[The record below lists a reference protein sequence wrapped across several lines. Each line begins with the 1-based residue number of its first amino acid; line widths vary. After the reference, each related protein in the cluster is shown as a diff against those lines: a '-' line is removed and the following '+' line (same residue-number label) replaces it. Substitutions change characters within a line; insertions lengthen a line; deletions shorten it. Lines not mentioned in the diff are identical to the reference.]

1 MAGFIAGL
9 ALGCLIGV
17 CGTYAVLILAATTP
31 EPFPV
36 RLKSFSAWKFAV
48 SLLAISAIGGACF
61 KLNAHKSTTVLVL
74 LLGVFL
80 VARLAGIVVG
90 LCASVVSAI
99 LLSHLFLPPV
109 GSLRISRPS
118 DQLLLALFLL
128 SSLLGCRV
136 IGKARSLTEG
146 HS

>member
-1 MAGFIAGL
+1 MAGFVAGL

-17 CGTYAVLILAATTP
+17 CGMYAVLFLAATTP

-36 RLKSFSAWKFAV
+36 RIKEFSALKFAV

-61 KLNAHKSTTVLVL
+61 KLSIHKSTTVLLL
-74 LLGVFL
+74 LLGVFM
-80 VARLAGIVVG
+80 VARIAGIVVG
-90 LCASVVSAI
+90 LFASIVSAI
-99 LLSHLFLPPV
+99 LLSLLFLSPI

-118 DQLLLALFLL
+118 DQFLLALFLV
-128 SSLLGCRV
+128 SSLLGCRL
-136 IGKARSLTEG
+136 IGRSSSLSEW

>member
-1 MAGFIAGL
+1 MAGFIAGM

-17 CGTYAVLILAATTP
+17 CGTYAVLFLAATAP

-36 RLKSFSAWKFAV
+36 RMKEFSALKFAV
-48 SLLAISAIGGACF
+48 SLLTISALGGACF
-61 KLNAHKSTTVLVL
+61 RLNVHKSSTVLVL
-74 LLGVFL
+74 LLGVFV

-90 LCASVVSAI
+90 LFASIVSAI
-99 LLSHLFLPPV
+99 LLSLLFLSPI

-118 DQLLLALFLL
+118 DQFLLALFLV
-128 SSLLGCRV
+128 SSLLGCRL
-136 IGKARSLTEG
+136 IGRSKSLNEG

>member
-1 MAGFIAGL
+1 MGGFIAGL

-17 CGTYAVLILAATTP
+17 CGTYAVLFLAATTP

-36 RLKSFSAWKFAV
+36 RMKEFSALKFAV
-48 SLLAISAIGGACF
+48 SLLSISTIGGACF

-74 LLGVFL
+74 LLGVFV

-90 LCASVVSAI
+90 LFSSIVSAI
-99 LLSHLFLPPV
+99 LLSLLFLSPT

-118 DQLLLALFLL
+118 DQFLLALFLV
-128 SSLLGCRV
+128 SSLLGCRL
-136 IGKARSLTEG
+136 IGRSKSLSEG
-146 HS
+146 QS